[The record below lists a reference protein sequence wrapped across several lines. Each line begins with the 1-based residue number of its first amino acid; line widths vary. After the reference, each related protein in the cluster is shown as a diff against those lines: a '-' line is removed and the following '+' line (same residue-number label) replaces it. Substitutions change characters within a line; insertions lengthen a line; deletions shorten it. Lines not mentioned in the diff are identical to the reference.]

1 MSDMRLF
8 LAVPVPTEIMPL
20 LKALRQ
26 ESADVFGRRG
36 LVHPDALHLTLR
48 FYGSCSSDRV
58 PELVSGLI
66 PVIGGVKPFESAVSG
81 IQTFG
86 KPDNPR
92 VVVARVMPDHDL
104 RHLAERVEAHAR
116 TFGFEPDRR
125 NFKAH
130 ITLQRPKQPG
140 RLLSRPL
147 AQAERFIIDEVR
159 LMQSELRPDRAY
171 YNSLHVFKLGGDPI
185 VTP

>member
-1 MSDMRLF
+1 MSTMRLF
-8 LAVPVPTEIMPL
+8 LAVPVPPETLPL
-20 LKALRQ
+20 LEKLQQ
-26 ESADVFGRRG
+26 ESVGVFGRRG

-48 FYGSCSSDRV
+48 FYGSCSSEQV
-58 PELVSGLI
+58 PELIAGLT
-66 PVIGGVKPFESAVSG
+66 PVIVAVAPFETRISR

-104 RHLAERVEAHAR
+104 RHLASRVEEHAR
-116 TFGFEPDRR
+116 GVGFDPDRR

-140 RLLSRPL
+140 RLLSRSL
-147 AQAERFIIDEVR
+147 AHAERFIIDEVR
-159 LMQSELRPDRAY
+159 LMQSELRSDRAY
-171 YNSLHVFKLGGDPI
+171 YNSLHVFKLGGDPGI
-185 VTP
+185 TP